1 VGVSPPGRPE
11 GEHRRAQPEATPASP
26 TRCAEAGQTELPP
39 EGTAASGVGPAGAPD
54 LQARALRW
62 LAQREHSR
70 HELRAKLLRAA
81 RPAARFG
88 PVGKA
93 AADDAAD
100 ADNAGGKT
108 DAALAAVVDALLDR
122 LQARGLLSDERFVQ
136 SRVRVR
142 GGASGLRR
150 IEAELARHALELPA
164 DARQQLQASE
174 LDRAVALWQR
184 RFGGVAAEPAQKAR
198 QMRFLAGRGFAVDV
212 IYRAAAELQARA
224 REGR

>member
-1 VGVSPPGRPE
+1 VN
-11 GEHRRAQPEATPASP
+11 RA
-26 TRCAEAGQTELPP
+26 
-39 EGTAASGVGPAGAPD
+39 GTAGAPD

-81 RPAARFG
+81 RQAAHVQSAG
-88 PVGKA
+88 EA
-93 AADDAAD
+93 AADDLGDTGGEAD
-100 ADNAGGKT
+100 AK
-108 DAALAAVVDALLDR
+108 LAAAAVDALLDR

-142 GGASGLRR
+142 GGAAGLRR
-150 IEAELARHALELPA
+150 IEAELARHALQLPA

-174 LDRAVALWQR
+174 LQRAVALWQR
-184 RFGGVAAEPAQKAR
+184 RFGGVAADPAQKAR

-224 REGR
+224 REGC